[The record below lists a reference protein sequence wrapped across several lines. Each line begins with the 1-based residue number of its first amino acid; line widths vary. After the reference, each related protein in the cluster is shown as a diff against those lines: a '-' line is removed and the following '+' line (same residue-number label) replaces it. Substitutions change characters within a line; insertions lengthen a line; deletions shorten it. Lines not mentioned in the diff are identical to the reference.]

1 MKLVDYLVMDSK
13 LHMMVNSADS
23 MVSLIKEMNTSYG
36 SQKGQAKKYM
46 FRSSSQSWVVV
57 EGIAKGEAIEFNPSR
72 EGLRKLFDEIVTK
85 GVSRICAKHRELI

>member
-1 MKLVDYLVMDSK
+1 
-13 LHMMVNSADS
+13 
-23 MVSLIKEMNTSYG
+23 
-36 SQKGQAKKYM
+36 M
-46 FRSSSQSWVVV
+46 FRSSSQSWVIV